1 MNVYFPTIMRESE
14 AVNARKLGMI
24 KIVNEDFF
32 VGIISTKC
40 TSEFYQILSH
50 YKDLR
55 DGKKLAELPK
65 VGIKSSL
72 ATQFAKFKSKYKTK
86 DRSIKMIVNMEKTK
100 ARNKKNSQ
108 EEKTNMI
115 NDLNNRN
122 FFKICPNNY

>member
-1 MNVYFPTIMRESE
+1 MRESE

-40 TSEFYQILSH
+40 TEEFKQILSH

-72 ATQFAKFKSKYKTK
+72 AIQFTKFKSKQKTK
-86 DRSIKMIVNMEKTK
+86 DRSIKIIVNMEKTK
-100 ARNKKNSQ
+100 ARNKKNSE

-115 NDLNNRN
+115 NDLNSRN
-122 FFKICPNNY
+122 FFKICTNNY